1 MTKQTCTQ
9 THIMHCISYVMIYV
23 YQNLNNFSKMVL
35 VDFVAIGT
43 ATNLVQLLIPND
55 IMLYNVIVTNY
66 IRADADNIRGMN
78 TLILLIPLNYNVYKK
93 DVNNKCIFMYHVN
106 ITKCNGSNY

>member
-1 MTKQTCTQ
+1 MAKQTCAQ
-9 THIMHCISYVMIYV
+9 THIMHYISYVMIYV
-23 YQNLNNFSKMVL
+23 YQNFSHFSKMVL

-55 IMLYNVIVTNY
+55 IILYNVIVTNY

-93 DVNNKCIFMYHVN
+93 EVNNKCIFMYHVN
-106 ITKCNGSNY
+106 IIKCNGSNY